1 MRVRRATV
9 IGAGVMGSAI
19 AAHLA
24 NAGVPVSLLDVVP
37 TELTDDDR
45 RRGRTAAHPDVRN
58 RLAGGG
64 KERALRSSPPAFMA
78 PELASLVT
86 PGNIEDDLHR
96 VQESDWVI
104 EAVVENLAVKR
115 ALLDQVE
122 RHWRPDTMVS
132 SNTSG
137 LSVTAM
143 VEARSQAFRGHFLGT
158 HFFNPPRYMR
168 LVEIIPATDTLPETV
183 TAARDVIGRTLGKG
197 IVVARDTP
205 NFIANRIGAFTSCL
219 AVQLALDG
227 GYTVEEV
234 DALTGPLIGR
244 PRTGT
249 FRLADLV
256 GLDTAYNVRRNVY
269 ESLPRDPD
277 REVFNPPAP
286 LRMLVERGWLGVK
299 TGRGF
304 YWRQGETTQVVDLRT
319 LAYRLQQIPS
329 LPSLERV
336 GKIEDIGERIRTLL
350 RAGDRAAAFVWQLLG
365 RTLAY
370 AARVLPEISDDV
382 VNVDRAMRWGFH
394 WELGP
399 FELWDALGPADVAAR
414 LAAEGTAIPPVVEQV
429 VRQGEGRFYRL
440 VNGRRHFFDFRA
452 AAHRPI
458 PSEPGVL
465 VLADLARA
473 GREIERNPDASLLDL
488 GDGVACVAFRSKL
501 NTVGAGGLR
510 VLDTA
515 LDRLERDFDALVI
528 GSRARDFSA
537 GADLHQFL
545 SQAEEGNW
553 DELDRA
559 VRRFQ
564 QVIQRI
570 RRAFKPVVGAPAGRT
585 LAGGAEICLAC
596 ARVQAAAE
604 TYMGLVEPQ
613 VGLIPAGGGTM
624 EMVKRVQ
631 ARIPAEVTADLLP
644 LVRWAFETIARA
656 STSQSALE
664 AHRLGYLRDSDGIT
678 MDVDRLV
685 QDAKEAALAMVRLG
699 YRALLPPRIRVGGE
713 RVRSALH
720 AMLYILKT
728 GGHITAYDEVVGRRL
743 AHVMAGGQVPEGTW
757 VSEEYLLDLERE
769 AFLSLLGEGKT
780 RERMRHMLQT
790 GKPLRN

>member
-1 MRVRRATV
+1 V

-37 TELTDDDR
+37 ADLTDDDR
-45 RRGRTAAHPDVRN
+45 QRGRTLAHPEVRS
-58 RLAGGG
+58 RLALAG
-64 KERALRSSPPAFMA
+64 KDRALRTSPPAFMD

-86 PGNIEDDLHR
+86 PGNVEDDLHR

-104 EAVVENLAVKR
+104 EAVVENLGAKR

-122 RHWRPDTMVS
+122 RHWRPGTIVS

-137 LSVTAM
+137 LSVNAM

-168 LVEIIPATDTLPETV
+168 LVEIIPTTDTLPETV
-183 TAARDVIGRTLGKG
+183 TAARDIIGRALGKG
-197 IVVARDTP
+197 IVMAKDTP
-205 NFIANRIGAFTSCL
+205 NFIGNRIGAFTSCL
-219 AVQLALDG
+219 AVRLALEG

-256 GLDTAYNVRRNVY
+256 GLDTAYHVRKNVY
-269 ESLPRDPD
+269 ESLPHDPD

-286 LRMLVERGWLGVK
+286 FRVLVERGWFGAK
-299 TGRGF
+299 SGRGF
-304 YWRQGETTQVVDLRT
+304 YWRQGETTQVIDLGT
-319 LAYRLQQIPS
+319 LEYRPQEAPS
-329 LPSLERV
+329 LPSLENV
-336 GKIEDIGERIRTLL
+336 AKIADIGERVRALL
-350 RAGDRAAAFVWQLLG
+350 EAGDRAAAFVWQLLG
-365 RTLAY
+365 RTLVY

-399 FELWDALGPADVAAR
+399 FELWDALGPADIASR
-414 LAAEGTAIPPVVEQV
+414 LAAEGVAVPPVVEQV
-429 VRQGEGRFYRL
+429 VRRGAGRFYQP
-440 VNGRRHFFDFRA
+440 VNGSRHFFAFPA
-452 AAHRPI
+452 AAYRPL

-465 VLADLARA
+465 ILADLARA
-473 GREIERNPDASLLDL
+473 GREIERNPDASLIDL
-488 GDGVACVAFRSKL
+488 GDGVACVEFHSRL
-501 NTVGAGGLR
+501 NTIGAGAIR
-510 VLDTA
+510 VLDAA
-515 LDRLERDFDALVI
+515 LDRLERGFDALVI
-528 GSRARDFSA
+528 RSGARDFSPRA
-537 GADLHQFL
+537 NLQHLLSEAEDGAW
-545 SQAEEGNW
+545 E
-553 DELDRA
+553 ELDRA

-564 QVIQRI
+564 QITGRI
-570 RRAFKPVVGAPAGRT
+570 RRAPKPVVGAPAGRT

-596 ARVQAAAE
+596 ARLQAAAE
-604 TYMGLVEPQ
+604 TSMGLVEPQ

-644 LVRWAFETIARA
+644 LVHWVFETIARA
-656 STSQSALE
+656 KTSQSALD
-664 AHRLGYLRDSDGIT
+664 ARRLGYLRESDGIT
-678 MDVDRLV
+678 MDVDRLI
-685 QDAKEAALAMVRLG
+685 QDAKEAALAIVRLG
-699 YRALLPPRIRVGGE
+699 YRPPLPPRIRVGGG

-720 AMLYILKT
+720 ALLYVLKT
-728 GGHITAYDEVVGRRL
+728 GGHITPYDEVVGRRL
-743 AHVMAGGQVPEGTW
+743 AHVMAGGGIPEGAW
-757 VSEEYLLDLERE
+757 VSEDYLLDLERE
-769 AFLSLLGEGKT
+769 AFLGLLGEAKT
-780 RERMRHMLQT
+780 RERIRHMLRT